1 MRGPHPTKINKKYE
15 IFNENAW
22 AIANQNDEKGAIFD
36 ENAWSIAHQNDKKI
50 RDF

>member
-1 MRGPHPTKINKKYE
+1 MHGLHPTKINKKCD
-15 IFNENAW
+15 IFNENPW
-22 AIANQNDEKGAIFD
+22 AIAHQNDEKCAIFE